1 MASEE
6 VEAEEAPAT
15 GPDAILEA
23 IERQR
28 ADAAIPVVEAES
40 VPYLGFFLGGDV
52 YGLPLQQL
60 REVARLTRVRR
71 IPGAPSS
78 VAGLVNLRGEI
89 ICALN
94 AHAILG
100 VAAPAASAPTA
111 SAPVPVASAFFVAL
125 RGFTDPIGL
134 IVDDIA
140 DIYSIDPGQIEP
152 TPSTWSAER
161 SAFFVGTAR
170 VREGLM
176 GLLDLQRMVAGEGQR
191 TTGNGTLS

>member
-6 VEAEEAPAT
+6 AAADAPVT
-15 GPDAILEA
+15 GPAETLEA
-23 IERQR
+23 IGDQR
-28 ADAAIPVVEAES
+28 SDDAVPVVEAER
-40 VPYLGFFLGGDV
+40 VPYLGFFLGGEV

-100 VAAPAASAPTA
+100 VAPSAPAAP
-111 SAPVPVASAFFVAL
+111 AFFVAL

-134 IVDDIA
+134 VVDDIA

-152 TPSTWSAER
+152 PPSTWSAER
-161 SAFFVGTAR
+161 SAFIVGTAQ

-176 GLLDLQRMVAGEGQR
+176 GLLDLQRMVADK
-191 TTGNGTLS
+191 

>member
-6 VEAEEAPAT
+6 VEAEEAPAA
-15 GPDAILEA
+15 GQDAILEA
-23 IERQR
+23 IGRQR
-28 ADAAIPVVEAES
+28 ADAAVPVVEAER

-100 VAAPAASAPTA
+100 VATPAASAP
-111 SAPVPVASAFFVAL
+111 AFFVAL
-125 RGFTDPIGL
+125 RGFADPIGL
-134 IVDDIA
+134 VVDDIA

-161 SAFFVGTAR
+161 SAFFVGTAQ

-176 GLLDLQRMVAGEGQR
+176 GLLDLQRIVAGQ
-191 TTGNGTLS
+191 

>member
-6 VEAEEAPAT
+6 TAAESPAI
-15 GPDAILEA
+15 GPEAILEA

-28 ADAAIPVVEAES
+28 ADDGEPGVQAER
-40 VPYLGFFLGGDV
+40 VPYLGFFLGDDV

-60 REVARLTRVRR
+60 REVARLTRLRR
-71 IPGAPSS
+71 IPGAPSR

-89 ICALN
+89 ICALS

-100 VAAPAASAPTA
+100 LTASTPAAA
-111 SAPVPVASAFFVAL
+111 AFFVAL

-134 IVDDIA
+134 VVDNIA

-152 TPSTWSAER
+152 PPPTWSAER
-161 SAFFVGTAR
+161 AAFFVGTAH
-170 VREGLM
+170 VPEGLM
-176 GLLDLQRMVAGEGQR
+176 GLLDLQRLVADDGQR
-191 TTGNGTLS
+191 TSGDGTL

>member
-6 VEAEEAPAT
+6 AAADAPAT
-15 GPDAILEA
+15 GPEEILEA
-23 IERQR
+23 IGHPRED
-28 ADAAIPVVEAES
+28 DAVPVVEAER
-40 VPYLGFFLGGDV
+40 VPYLGFFLGGEV

-60 REVARLTRVRR
+60 REVSRLTRLRR

-100 VAAPAASAPTA
+100 VAASTPAAA
-111 SAPVPVASAFFVAL
+111 AFFVAL

-134 IVDDIA
+134 VVDDIA

-152 TPSTWSAER
+152 PPSTWSAER
-161 SAFFVGTAR
+161 SAFFVGIAR

-176 GLLDLQRMVAGEGQR
+176 GLLDLQRLVVGQ
-191 TTGNGTLS
+191 

>member
-6 VEAEEAPAT
+6 TAAADPE
-15 GPDAILEA
+15 AILEA
-23 IERQR
+23 GEQ
-28 ADAAIPVVEAES
+28 ADDAVPAVEAER
-40 VPYLGFFLGGDV
+40 VPYLGFLLGGDV

-60 REVARLTRVRR
+60 REVCRLTRLRR
-71 IPGAPSS
+71 IPGAPSR

-100 VAAPAASAPTA
+100 VALAPAAPS
-111 SAPVPVASAFFVAL
+111 FFVAL

-134 IVDDIA
+134 VVDGIA

-152 TPSTWSAER
+152 PPSNWPAGR
-161 SAFFVGTAR
+161 SAFFVGTAQ

-176 GLLDLQRMVAGEGQR
+176 GLLDVQRLVAGQ
-191 TTGNGTLS
+191 

>member
-6 VEAEEAPAT
+6 AAAEMPAT

-23 IERQR
+23 IGPQR
-28 ADAAIPVVEAES
+28 EDDAVPVVEAER
-40 VPYLGFFLGGDV
+40 VPYLGFILGGHV

-60 REVARLTRVRR
+60 REVSRLTRVRR

-100 VAAPAASAPTA
+100 VAPSTPAAAR
-111 SAPVPVASAFFVAL
+111 FLVAL

-134 IVDDIA
+134 VVDGIA
-140 DIYSIDPGQIEP
+140 DVYAIDPAEIEP
-152 TPSTWSAER
+152 LPPTWSAEHA
-161 SAFFVGTAR
+161 AFFVGTAR

-176 GLLDLQRMVAGEGQR
+176 GLLDLQRLVAGQ
-191 TTGNGTLS
+191 

>member
-6 VEAEEAPAT
+6 AAAEMPAT

-23 IERQR
+23 IGRERED
-28 ADAAIPVVEAES
+28 DAVPVVEAER
-40 VPYLGFFLGGDV
+40 VQYLGFLLGGDV

-60 REVARLTRVRR
+60 REVSRLTRVRR

-100 VAAPAASAPTA
+100 VAPSTPAAAG
-111 SAPVPVASAFFVAL
+111 FFVAL
-125 RGFTDPIGL
+125 RGFADPIGL
-134 IVDDIA
+134 VVDGIA
-140 DIYSIDPGQIEP
+140 DVYAIDPAEIEP
-152 TPSTWSAER
+152 PPSTWSAEHA
-161 SAFFVGTAR
+161 AFFVGTAR

-176 GLLDLQRMVAGEGQR
+176 GLLDLQRLVAGQ
-191 TTGNGTLS
+191 

>member
-6 VEAEEAPAT
+6 AAAEAPAT

-23 IERQR
+23 IGRERED
-28 ADAAIPVVEAES
+28 DAVPVVEAER
-40 VPYLGFFLGGDV
+40 VPYLGFLLGADV

-60 REVARLTRVRR
+60 REVSRLTRVRR

-100 VAAPAASAPTA
+100 VAPSTPAASAG
-111 SAPVPVASAFFVAL
+111 FFVAL

-134 IVDDIA
+134 VVDGIA
-140 DIYSIDPGQIEP
+140 DVYAIDPAQIEP
-152 TPSTWSAER
+152 PPSAWSAER
-161 SAFFVGTAR
+161 SAFFVGTVR

-176 GLLDLQRMVAGEGQR
+176 GLLDLQRLVAGQ
-191 TTGNGTLS
+191 